1 MLRCVRNGP
10 APIRVSG
17 GLQTQEQQKGQVMQK
32 SRGALRYGVLAIW
45 ALTLGACGGGPSL
58 DEMALGGFEQS
69 GHDYAKSAY
78 QSPNYHPHQMTSHA
92 YLWGDT
98 VYIGGDLE
106 PKEALR
112 HIATLNGINYFMGA
126 SRDGVGVER
135 LRNYE
140 TDLITQDGTISPYLS
155 DDGFYPFRVRPR
167 VRPGRGF
174 EDPDTETTLALLD
187 SIQILNDALPPE
199 FQIEIGET
207 YYGGPLYEGD
217 IVVAALPPAEIQE
230 QCSRDAVACA
240 SNSIPFLAGY
250 TRDALLLIP
259 DDFGA
264 SEWTVSRQV
273 VVHELLHALGIQG
286 HVDSIE
292 FPDSVMGTLGDFFP
306 NPGFVIH
313 RIDREILQIMYMSQR
328 TKIYNDWDEW
338 SDTSLHIVGRSEDDI
353 VHFGVALFNG
363 LPQPW
368 ARGGFPD
375 LALADNWRLTGR
387 VSWEGSLLG
396 FSGISP
402 IAGDVELDVML
413 SRLDMPQ
420 DLKFR
425 DIYFLNRFESE
436 GPDRWFP
443 TRNLDYK
450 VDIAGN
456 EFSHWSDKG
465 LIRGVF
471 LGAEHEGMA
480 GTLKRTDFVGAFGG
494 VR

>member
-1 MLRCVRNGP
+1 
-10 APIRVSG
+10 
-17 GLQTQEQQKGQVMQK
+17 MQK
-32 SRGALRYGVLAIW
+32 SKEAIRYGILAIW
-45 ALTLGACGGGPSL
+45 ALTLGACGGGPGL
-58 DEMALGGFEQS
+58 DEMALGGFEQP
-69 GHDYAKSAY
+69 GHDYSKSAY
-78 QSPNYHPHQMTSHA
+78 QSPNYHPHQMPSHA

-112 HIATLNGINYFMGA
+112 QVAAENGINYFMGA
-126 SRDGVGVER
+126 SRDGVGVDR

-140 TDLITQDGTISPYLS
+140 TDLITKNGTVSPYLS
-155 DDGFYPFRVRPR
+155 DDGFYPFRVKLR
-167 VRPGRGF
+167 VRLGRGF
-174 EDPDTETTLALLD
+174 EDLDAEATAALLEGV
-187 SIQILNDALPPE
+187 QILNDALPPE
-199 FQIEIGET
+199 FQIEIGGG
-207 YYGGPLYEGD
+207 YYGGPIYEGD

-240 SNSIPFLAGY
+240 SNTIPFLADY

-259 DDFGA
+259 DGFDA
-264 SEWTVSRQV
+264 SEWTVSREI

-292 FPDSVMGTLGDFFP
+292 FPDSVMGSSGDFFP
-306 NPGFVIH
+306 NPGFAIH
-313 RIDREILQIMYMSQR
+313 RIDREILQMMYMSQR
-328 TKIYNDWDEW
+328 TEIYNDWDEW
-338 SDTSLHIVGRSEDDI
+338 SDTSLHLVGRSEDDF

-368 ARGGFPD
+368 ARGRFPD
-375 LALADNWRLTGR
+375 SDLADNWRLTGR

-413 SRLDMPQ
+413 NRLDMPQ

-436 GPDRWFP
+436 APDRWFP

-456 EFSHWSDKG
+456 EFSHWSDEG

-471 LGAEHEGMA
+471 LGPEHEGMT
-480 GTLKRTDFVGAFGG
+480 GTIKRTDLVGAFGG
-494 VR
+494 TR